1 MSSRNK
7 KKRIFAA
14 ILIIGDEILSGRTQD
29 SNTSFLAK
37 WLNERGIQLKE
48 VRIISDDL
56 NTIVSSINLLRK
68 KYNYLFTTGGIGP
81 THDDITALAISKA
94 FKKKYEYNK
103 EAYQILE
110 EHYKNSYFNE
120 ARKKMAKMPKGARL
134 IYNPS
139 SLAPGF
145 YVKNVF
151 VLPGVPTILQS
162 MMPFMEQLII
172 GGEKMHSVTV
182 QAHLP
187 ESKIGKD
194 LGKLQK
200 KFKDLSLGSYPFFQ
214 SGKVGVAIVI
224 RGYSEKRVKDCKIIL
239 EKILKKI
246 RKTNG

>member
-1 MSSRNK
+1 MPTRNK

-29 SNTSFLAK
+29 TNTAFIAK
-37 WLNERGIQLKE
+37 WLNDRGVQLKE
-48 VRIISDDL
+48 VRIIPDDL
-56 NTIVSSINLLRK
+56 DTIISSVNLLRK

-81 THDDITALAISKA
+81 THDDITALAISRA

-110 EHYKNSYFNE
+110 RHYKDSYFNE
-120 ARKKMAKMPKGARL
+120 ARKKMAKMPRGAGL

-139 SLAPGF
+139 SSAPGF
-145 YVKNVF
+145 YLKNVF
-151 VLPGVPTILQS
+151 TLPGVPTILQS
-162 MMPFMEQLII
+162 MMPFLEPLII
-172 GGEKMHSVTV
+172 GGEKVYSVTV
-182 QAHLP
+182 QAQLP

-200 KFKDLSLGSYPFFQ
+200 KFKDLSLGSYPFFK
-214 SGKVGVAIVI
+214 SGKVGVALVI
-224 RGYSEKRVKDCKIIL
+224 RGYSEKRIQQCKIIL

-246 RKTNG
+246 KKS

>member
-1 MSSRNK
+1 MPIRNK

-29 SNTSFLAK
+29 TNTSFIAK
-37 WLNERGIQLKE
+37 WLNDRGVQLKE
-48 VRIISDDL
+48 VRIIPDDL
-56 NTIVSSINLLRK
+56 DTIVSAVNLLRK

-81 THDDITALAISKA
+81 THDDITAFAISRA

-110 EHYKNSYFNE
+110 RHYKDSYFNE
-120 ARKKMAKMPKGARL
+120 ARKKMAKMPRSAGL

-139 SLAPGF
+139 SSAPGF
-145 YVKNVF
+145 YLKNVF
-151 VLPGVPTILQS
+151 TLPGVPTILKS
-162 MMPFMEQLII
+162 MMPFLEPLII
-172 GGEKMHSVTV
+172 GGEKVYSVTV
-182 QAHLP
+182 QSHLP

-200 KFKDLSLGSYPFFQ
+200 RFKDLSLGSYPFFQ
-214 SGKVGVAIVI
+214 SGKVGVALVI
-224 RGYSEKRVKDCKIIL
+224 RGYSQAKIKECKIIL

-246 RKTNG
+246 KKS